1 MKKIGIIVLAAL
13 ALAGCDDQGK
23 TFTVKGTIEGAQD
36 KTLCLQ
42 NKSLSGAVVLDSV
55 KLGADG
61 RFEFEVPS
69 PSVPDFYQLTL
80 DGQSINFSIDSTE
93 TVTIAARQP
102 GMGANYEV
110 SGSENCEM
118 IRQLALKQQV
128 LQRDV
133 LTLLNSG
140 SLDQKALA
148 DSLDRMVMYF
158 KNDVT
163 MNYIYKSPKS
173 AYAYY
178 ALFLTLGGQTIFN
191 RQNADDLKAFA
202 AVATC
207 WDTFYPESDRAKH
220 LHNTAMKGLT
230 DNRIAMA
237 REQASIDQSKI
248 VHNGVLELE
257 LPDASG
263 QIRTLTE
270 LKGKV
275 VLLDFHAFSLKES
288 ASRILVLRELYNKY
302 HDQGLEIYQVGLDAD
317 EHLWKQAT
325 QALPWICVYD
335 PEGASALR
343 YNVRTVPEF
352 FLIDRNNELQK
363 RSSQMED
370 VEKEIRAY
378 M

>member
-1 MKKIGIIVLAAL
+1 
-13 ALAGCDDQGK
+13 
-23 TFTVKGTIEGAQD
+23 
-36 KTLCLQ
+36 
-42 NKSLSGAVVLDSV
+42 
-55 KLGADG
+55 
-61 RFEFEVPS
+61 
-69 PSVPDFYQLTL
+69 L

-148 DSLDRMVMYF
+148 DSLDRMVLYF

-325 QALPWICVYD
+325 QAVPWICVYD

-370 VEKEIRAY
+370 VEKEIKAY

>member
-1 MKKIGIIVLAAL
+1 MVL
-13 ALAGCDDQGK
+13 
-23 TFTVKGTIEGAQD
+23 
-36 KTLCLQ
+36 
-42 NKSLSGAVVLDSV
+42 
-55 KLGADG
+55 
-61 RFEFEVPS
+61 
-69 PSVPDFYQLTL
+69 
-80 DGQSINFSIDSTE
+80 
-93 TVTIAARQP
+93 
-102 GMGANYEV
+102 
-110 SGSENCEM
+110 
-118 IRQLALKQQV
+118 
-128 LQRDV
+128 
-133 LTLLNSG
+133 
-140 SLDQKALA
+140 
-148 DSLDRMVMYF
+148 YF

-370 VEKEIRAY
+370 VEKEIKAY